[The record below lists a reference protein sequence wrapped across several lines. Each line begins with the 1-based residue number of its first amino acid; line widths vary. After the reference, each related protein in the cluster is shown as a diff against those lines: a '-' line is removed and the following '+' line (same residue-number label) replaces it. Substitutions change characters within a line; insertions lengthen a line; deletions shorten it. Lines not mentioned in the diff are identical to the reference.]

1 MKKILA
7 VTLFCVCIPLAYGYT
22 VNYGN
27 GDKYVGGW
35 VNAERHGKGT
45 YTWKKTGNKYV
56 GKFLMGKRHGH
67 GTFTYGKDS
76 KHSGDEYV
84 GEFKNNKF
92 HGQGTYTFANG
103 RKIVG
108 EAKEGKPWNAIK
120 YNANGSVSG
129 TYTEGKWCAGCGST
143 NATSAASGSSD
154 DSAVELEFW
163 HAVKN
168 SNDLDLLQAYLD
180 EYPNGKFVPLVKIK
194 IKRLN
199 SVGGDN

>member
-1 MKKILA
+1 MQYWAIYDYKVMYMNEIKKSVDTSLTIFKDY
-7 VTLFCVCIPLAYGYT
+7 LF
-22 VNYGN
+22 N
-27 GDKYVGGW
+27 GQ
-35 VNAERHGKGT
+35 
-45 YTWKKTGNKYV
+45 
-56 GKFLMGKRHGH
+56 
-67 GTFTYGKDS
+67 GTFTNSYGYQ
-76 KHSGDEYV
+76 YV
-84 GEFKNNKF
+84 GDFKDVLR

-143 NATSAASGSSD
+143 NATSTASGSSD